1 MARGGIHDQI
11 GHGFARYSVTADWSL
26 PHFEKMLYDNSQLL
40 NVYLDAWLVTKDQYL
55 LETAISTAT
64 YLCTDALAHPSGGFY
79 SSEGADSLYRKTD
92 TEKREGAFYV
102 WTRRELENI
111 LGAQEASI
119 CAKYWNV
126 QRDGNVDPEDDAH
139 DEFIHQN
146 VLRMVQTEEQLA
158 QMFGMDVEKIKSII
172 AVSCEKLLAHRNAER
187 PRPNL
192 DDKIITAWNG
202 LAIGALARASSIL
215 YTQNP
220 GVSRM
225 CRQSAIKA
233 AEFVKKNLYDA
244 KAGTMKRVFRDGPG
258 ETPGFADDYAYLIYG
273 LAHLYEATFDESYLE
288 WADALQ
294 RTQLELFWDKS
305 TGGFFSTAENA
316 PDMIL
321 RLKDGLDSQEPSTN
335 GVSATNL
342 FRLSTVLGDS
352 AYAQKAR
359 DTCAA
364 FSAEIL
370 EHPSMFASMMA
381 PIVASNLGM
390 RSIVLVGTS
399 EDDEEL
405 KQIRG
410 RLLTNTTVVVLS
422 GKEKWLLERNG
433 LYKESV
439 KGLGKEG
446 GKKVQVCE
454 GTVCLD
460 AFDLAGLTK
469 ALEEMG

>member
-1 MARGGIHDQI
+1 MAKGGIRDQI

-26 PHFEKMLYDNSQLL
+26 PHFEKMLYDNAQLL
-40 NVYLDAWLVTKDQYL
+40 NVYLDAWLVTKDQFL
-55 LETAISTAT
+55 LDTAISTAT
-64 YLCTDALAHPSGGFY
+64 YLCTDALAHPAGGFY
-79 SSEGADSLYRKTD
+79 SSEGADSLHRKTD

-146 VLRMVQTEEQLA
+146 VLRVVQSEEQLA
-158 QMFGMDVEKIKSII
+158 QMFGMKVEKIESVI
-172 AVSCEKLLAHRNAER
+172 AASREKLLAHRNAER

-215 YTQNP
+215 HTQNTS
-220 GVSRM
+220 VARM
-225 CRQSAIKA
+225 CRDSAVKA
-233 AEFVKKNLYDA
+233 ASFVKENLYDPKSA
-244 KAGTMKRVFRDGPG
+244 ILKRVFRNGPG

-273 LAHLYEATFDESYLE
+273 LVHLYEATFDDSYLE
-288 WADALQ
+288 WADSLQ
-294 RTQLELFWDKS
+294 RKQLDLFWDKT

-316 PDMIL
+316 TDMIL

-342 FRLSTVLGDS
+342 FRLSTILGDNT
-352 AYAQKAR
+352 YAQKAK

-381 PIVASNLGM
+381 PIVAANLGM
-390 RSIVLVGTS
+390 RSIVLVDAK

-405 KQIRG
+405 KKIRG
-410 RLLTNTTVVVLS
+410 RLLTNTTVVVLT
-422 GKEKWLLERNG
+422 GKEEWLMKRNQ
-433 LYKESV
+433 LYEESV
-439 KGLGKEG
+439 KGLGKAG
-446 GKKVQVCE
+446 AKKVQVCE

-460 AFDLAGLTK
+460 AFDLAGLEK